1 MASVYPKKIVSQ
13 KTGKVTVR
21 WYVGYY
27 QDGRHRS
34 KSAGLSKTVA
44 QKLRRQIEAE
54 LQSGKFDFLVRPENV
69 RILDSISAYL
79 EHVKALRKPKTY
91 SRYQNAL
98 NHLWQFLEQ
107 KSKDTQIVRR
117 LSKAQFSDYQ
127 SWRRTEPI
135 APNGREKSPS
145 KKTPTYKTINVE
157 LSIFR
162 SWLNWAIAQGHTD
175 KNPLTGL
182 KELKTTDSKPRRI
195 LDGDEYARLLAA
207 SDEIAQEKPT
217 RRGQTRLWRFLANT
231 GLRIGELTHLH
242 WKDVDFR
249 RQVIKIQRK
258 PDWDPKTYERE
269 VPFTPEAAK
278 VLQELRK
285 PDRQNGDLIFTTA
298 KGTPIRENIARIW
311 LLECAGRAGIDDLRG
326 PHDLRHTFIT
336 LALTEFGIDVP
347 TVQKIVG
354 HRNLET
360 TQAYLHPTTDHIR
373 SAARRF
379 EM

>member
-1 MASVYPKKIVSQ
+1 MASVYPKKITSK

-27 QDGRHRS
+27 QDGKHRS
-34 KSAGLSKTVA
+34 KSAGPSKTVA
-44 QKLRRQIEAE
+44 QKLRRQIEVE

-162 SWLNWAIAQGHTD
+162 SWLNWAIAQGHAD

-182 KELKTTDSKPRRI
+182 KELKTTDSKPRRV
-195 LDGDEYARLLAA
+195 LTGNEYAKLLAA
-207 SDEIAQEKPT
+207 SEEIEQEKPS
-217 RRGQTRLWRFLANT
+217 RKGQTLLWRFLANT
-231 GLRIGELTHLH
+231 GLRIGELTHLR
-242 WKDVDFR
+242 WKDIDFR

-269 VPFTPEAAK
+269 VPFTLEAAA
-278 VLQELRK
+278 VLRGLREERR
-285 PDRQNGDLIFTTA
+285 DSNDLIFH
-298 KGTPIRENIARIW
+298 TPTGKPLRENLVRIW
-311 LLECAGRAGIDDLRG
+311 LLECAGKAGIENMRG

-360 TQAYLHPTTDHIR
+360 TQAYLHPTTDHI
-373 SAARRF
+373 SKAVKRF
-379 EM
+379 GL